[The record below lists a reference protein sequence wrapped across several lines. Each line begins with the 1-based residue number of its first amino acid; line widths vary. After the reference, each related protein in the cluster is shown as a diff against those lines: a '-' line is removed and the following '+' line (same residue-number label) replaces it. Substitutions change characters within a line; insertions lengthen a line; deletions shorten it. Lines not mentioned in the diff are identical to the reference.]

1 MFQGDTWKHGTIK
14 HGLKIVNLV
23 IRIKDDDSIK
33 DGQKDINYYNRAGSQ
48 IMEEIRTFAP
58 NLLQLVH
65 TSHTNVI
72 TLSANWAREDL
83 RPMVN
88 RILQIRKVD
97 GLLRFPNYIEE
108 LKDAMEMHDFFKVVA
123 YSSTLLE
130 SYGKQILIK
139 HFGEKNQ
146 DRLRGRIHD
155 LTFNATT
162 VMLYSNGII
171 DKPLFEGIDDVR
183 KERNSIIHEMSNPN
197 LITLLSKGRLETM
210 ENIASKAIHSVSEL
224 MAKLNK

>member
-1 MFQGDTWKHGTIK
+1 LFQGDTWKHGTIK

-23 IRIKDDDSIK
+23 IRIKDDDSIR

-48 IMEEIRTFAP
+48 IMEEIRTFVP

-88 RILQIRKVD
+88 RILQIREVD

-139 HFGEKNQ
+139 HFGVKNQ

-210 ENIASKAIHSVSEL
+210 ENISSKAIHSVSEL